1 MQLLDCGETVL
12 ADSGWCRIDPK
23 SVEVVVVVV
32 GLVEEPCLSECS

>member
-32 GLVEEPCLSECS
+32 VVAVVRLRLRK